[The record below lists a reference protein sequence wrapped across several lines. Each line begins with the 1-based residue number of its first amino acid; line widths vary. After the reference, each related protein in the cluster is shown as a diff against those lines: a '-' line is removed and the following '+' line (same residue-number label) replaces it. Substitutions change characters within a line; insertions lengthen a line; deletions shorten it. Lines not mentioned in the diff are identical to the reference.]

1 MALVELGR
9 FDRME
14 AHMVCA
20 KLEAAGLYAFV
31 FDGEASIADG
41 SQFLV
46 PARVMV
52 DDEDLSEARGIIGD
66 AA

>member
-20 KLEAAGLYAFV
+20 KLEAAGLYAIV

-41 SQFLV
+41 SQFLI
-46 PARVMV
+46 PARVMI
-52 DDEDLSEARGIIGD
+52 DDEDEVEARAIIGG

>member
-14 AHMVCA
+14 AHMVRGA
-20 KLEAAGLYAFV
+20 LEAEGIFAVV
-31 FDGEASIADG
+31 FDGEANIADG
-41 SQFLV
+41 SQFLI

-52 DDEDLSEARGIIGD
+52 EDEDLLAARAIVEA

>member
-1 MALVELGR
+1 
-9 FDRME
+9 
-14 AHMVCA
+14 
-20 KLEAAGLYAFV
+20 V

-41 SQFLV
+41 SQFLI

-52 DDEDLSEARGIIGD
+52 DDEDEAEARAIIGG

>member
-1 MALVELGR
+1 MALVEVGR

-20 KLEAAGLYAFV
+20 KLEAAGLHAFV

-41 SQFLV
+41 SQFLI

-52 DDEDLSEARGIIGD
+52 DDEDLGEARTIIGD